1 MVTLDEILRQR
12 REESER
18 QTRSQSGTTQTT
30 DQTESRT
37 MDDILATGTSN
48 NSNNDS
54 NDSSDLNDSNY
65 VFTTNN
71 QMLAEIDSRG
81 LSYETDSRRLRY
93 ETHLPEDNNLEV
105 NTEFVTFD
113 SVLDDLY
120 KKDPEAMLARDS
132 QLRVEEL
139 ASQVIDYSNKVREEE
154 TFKKLGLFNSIKDTE
169 TVSTKVSHTKITLD
183 I

>member
-18 QTRSQSGTTQTT
+18 QTRSQSNTTQTT
-30 DQTESRT
+30 NQTESRT
-37 MDDILATGTSN
+37 MDDILATGTSD
-48 NSNNDS
+48 NSNNDNTDTDS
-54 NDSSDLNDSNY
+54 ND
-65 VFTTNN
+65 VFTSRN
-71 QMLAEIDSRG
+71 QMLAELNHRG
-81 LSYETDSRRLRY
+81 LRY

-105 NTEFVTFD
+105 NTGFVTFD
-113 SVLDDLY
+113 SVLNDLY
-120 KKDPEAMLARDS
+120 QKDPDAMLGRDS
-132 QLRVEEL
+132 QLRIEEL

-154 TFKKLGLFNSIKDTE
+154 TFKKLGLFNSINDTE

>member
-18 QTRSQSGTTQTT
+18 QTRSQSGTTQDTNH
-30 DQTESRT
+30 TESSSL
-37 MDDILATGTSN
+37 DDILATGTSN

-54 NDSSDLNDSNY
+54 ND

-71 QMLAEIDSRG
+71 QMLDEIDSRG
-81 LSYETDSRRLRY
+81 LSY

-113 SVLDDLY
+113 SVLNDLY
-120 KKDPEAMLARDS
+120 QKDPEAMLARDS

>member
-1 MVTLDEILRQR
+1 MITLDEVLRQQ
-12 REESER
+12 REDLER

-30 DQTESRT
+30 DNTESRT
-37 MDDILATGTSN
+37 MDDVLTTGTIN
-48 NSNNDS
+48 NTN
-54 NDSSDLNDSNY
+54 NDSNY
-65 VFTTNN
+65 VFTTSN
-71 QMLAEIDSRG
+71 QMLDELNSRG
-81 LSYETDSRRLRY
+81 LTY

-113 SVLDDLY
+113 SVLNDLY
-120 KKDPEAMLARDS
+120 QKDPEAMLARDS

>member
-18 QTRSQSGTTQTT
+18 QTRSQSGTTQDTNH
-30 DQTESRT
+30 TESSSL
-37 MDDILATGTSN
+37 DDVLTTSN
-48 NSNNDS
+48 
-54 NDSSDLNDSNY
+54 SDNDSNY
-65 VFTTNN
+65 VFTTSN
-71 QMLAEIDSRG
+71 QMLDELNSRG
-81 LSYETDSRRLRY
+81 LTY

-113 SVLDDLY
+113 SVLNDLY
-120 KKDPEAMLARDS
+120 QKDPEAMLARDS

-169 TVSTKVSHTKITLD
+169 TESTKVSHTKITLD

>member
-37 MDDILATGTSN
+37 MDDILTTSN
-48 NSNNDS
+48 SDNSNNDT
-54 NDSSDLNDSNY
+54 DSNDSNY

-71 QMLAEIDSRG
+71 QMLVEIDSRG
-81 LSYETDSRRLRY
+81 LLYETDSPRLRY

-120 KKDPEAMLARDS
+120 QKDPEAMLARDS

>member
-12 REESER
+12 REELER
-18 QTRSQSGTTQTT
+18 QTRSQSGTTQAT
-30 DQTESRT
+30 DHTESSAL
-37 MDDILATGTSN
+37 DDIIAAGTSN
-48 NSNNDS
+48 NSNNS
-54 NDSSDLNDSNY
+54 NTYNETNY
-65 VFTTNN
+65 VFTTSN
-71 QMLAEIDSRG
+71 QMLNELNSRG
-81 LSYETDSRRLRY
+81 LTY

-113 SVLDDLY
+113 SVLNDLY
-120 KKDPEAMLARDS
+120 QKDPDAMLARDS
-132 QLRVEEL
+132 QLRIDEL

-169 TVSTKVSHTKITLD
+169 TVSTKVSHTKITID

>member
-18 QTRSQSGTTQTT
+18 QTRSQSGTTQDTNH
-30 DQTESRT
+30 TESSSL
-37 MDDILATGTSN
+37 DDILATGTSN
-48 NSNNDS
+48 NS
-54 NDSSDLNDSNY
+54 NDSNY

-71 QMLAEIDSRG
+71 QMLAEIDVRG
-81 LSYETDSRRLRY
+81 LRY

-113 SVLDDLY
+113 SVLNDLY
-120 KKDPEAMLARDS
+120 QKDPEAMLARDS